1 MTTVLTA
8 CALHAP
14 QPAAPAAHSGI
25 DFQYMDTQVPAQQDF
40 YAHVNGKWLKSA
52 EIPADKP
59 SYGAFY
65 KVIDDTRE
73 QLRTLIDAALKQ
85 PHDKLDPGT
94 RKVVDFYAS
103 YMDTAR
109 IEQVGLEPLRP
120 LLARIA
126 ALRDKAGLPAL
137 VAELQQVGVT
147 VPFMTSVQQDAK
159 DSSRYIV
166 EFDQDGLGLPD
177 RDYYLKDDAR
187 FVKDRGLYVKHVETM
202 LGLAGDLR
210 AAEDAAAIM
219 AFETTLAKAQWAR
232 VDTRDATKVYNPI
245 APAKFASLA
254 PGFGWEAYLKAVG
267 VPPQDFIVV
276 AEPDYL
282 TGFAAA
288 LDKAPLATLK
298 AYFTWHVISDYA
310 NNLSAAFEDS
320 HFAFYGT
327 VLQGT
332 PEQLP
337 RWQRALRAVD
347 SGIGFAL
354 GKMYVAKYFPPAYKA
369 RMDTLVENLRAA
381 FKVSIENSTWMDA
394 TTQARALDKL
404 AKFEPKIGYP
414 AKWRDYSKL
423 DIAADD
429 LVGNVMR
436 ANRFEFRRNLAHL
449 GHPVD
454 RSEWYMTPQTVNAY
468 YSPATNQI
476 VFPAA
481 ILQPPFFD
489 PNADEAVNYGAIG
502 AVIGHEMSHGFDDQ
516 GAKYDGDGNLH
527 DWWTPATLAHFKT
540 LTKALIAQYDAYAP
554 LPGVHVNGA
563 LTVGENIADN
573 AGVHIAYKAYH
584 MALGNT
590 PAPVI
595 DGLTGDQRF
604 FIGWAQAW
612 RSKRRASY
620 EKMLITVDPH
630 SPPQFRTNGVMS
642 DVKAFYKAFDVQPGN
657 GMYRPEKDRVSLY

>member
-1 MTTVLTA
+1 MTTALA
-8 CALHAP
+8 GCALHATHP
-14 QPAAPAAHSGI
+14 SAPSAHSGI
-25 DFQYMDTQVPAQQDF
+25 DLQYMDAQVPAQQDF
-40 YAHVNGKWLKSA
+40 YAHVNGKWLESA

-65 KVIDDTRE
+65 KVIDDTRA
-73 QLRTLIDAALKQ
+73 QLRSLVDSALKQ
-85 PHDKLDPGT
+85 RRDKLDPDT
-94 RKVVDFYAS
+94 RKVVDFYTS
-103 YMDTAR
+103 FMDTAR
-109 IEQVGLEPLRP
+109 IKQVGLEPLRP
-120 LLARIA
+120 VLAQIA
-126 ALRDKAGLPAL
+126 ALQDKTGLPAL
-137 VAELQQVGVT
+137 LAELQQIGVT
-147 VPFMTSVQQDAK
+147 VPFMTSIQQDAK

-166 EFDQDGLGLPD
+166 EFDQAGLGLPD

-202 LGLAGDLR
+202 LALAGDPH
-210 AAEDAAAIM
+210 AAEDATAIM
-219 AFETTLAKAQWAR
+219 AFETELAKAQWAR
-232 VDTRDATKVYNPI
+232 VDTRDATKIYNPI
-245 APAKFASLA
+245 APDQFASLA
-254 PGFGWEAYLKAVG
+254 PGFDWRAYLKAVG
-267 VPPQDFIVV
+267 VPPQKFIVV
-276 AEPDYL
+276 SEPSYL

-288 LDKAPLATLK
+288 LADTPLATLK
-298 AYFTWHVISDYA
+298 AYLAWHVISDYA
-310 NNLSAAFEDS
+310 NNLSAAFEKP
-320 HFAFYGT
+320 HFAFYDT

-347 SGIGFAL
+347 DNIGFAL
-354 GKMYVAKYFPPAYKA
+354 GKMYVRKYFPPAYKA
-369 RMDTLVENLRAA
+369 RMDALVENLRAA
-381 FKVSIENSTWMDA
+381 FKLSIENSTWMDA
-394 TTQARALDKL
+394 TTKARALDKL

-414 AKWRDYSKL
+414 SKWRDYSKL
-423 DIAADD
+423 DIRADD

-436 ANRFEFRRNLAHL
+436 ANRFEFQRTLAHL

-489 PNADEAVNYGAIG
+489 PNADMAVNYGAIG

-527 DWWTPATLAHFKT
+527 NWWTPATLAHFKA
-540 LTKALIAQYDAYAP
+540 LTQALITQYSAYQP

-584 MALGNT
+584 LALGND

-612 RSKRRASY
+612 RSKRRKSY

-642 DVKAFYKAFDVQPGN
+642 DMDAFYKAFNVRPGD
-657 GMYRPEKDRVSLY
+657 GMYLPEKDRISLY